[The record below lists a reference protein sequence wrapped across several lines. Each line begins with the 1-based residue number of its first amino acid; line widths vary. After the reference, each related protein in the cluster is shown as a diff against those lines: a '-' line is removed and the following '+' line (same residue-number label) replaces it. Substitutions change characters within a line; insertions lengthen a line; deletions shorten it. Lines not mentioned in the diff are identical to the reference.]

1 MYSHKNPYT
10 GNAIPRLGS
19 HENEM
24 LNYIIVQS
32 TQCVSDAL
40 VVMTFCV
47 SEKHIEERRKMMWLF
62 TLSGQNSNIKHA
74 LLSVTH
80 PHDSSGKCNYDASEI
95 DRASYQ
101 KIIKNFSKRSC
112 VRVCLVGAR
121 YTI

>member
-10 GNAIPRLGS
+10 GNAIPMLGN

-74 LLSVTH
+74 LLPMTH
-80 PHDSSGKCNYDASEI
+80 PHDSSGKCNYDASEV
-95 DRASYQ
+95 ASYQ
-101 KIIKNFSKRSC
+101 NIIKK
-112 VRVCLVGAR
+112 L
-121 YTI
+121 